1 VTETDRDDEQ
11 LGFAAAMDEL
21 TTLVDELESDE
32 VDVDELTARVERA
45 AELVQWCRE
54 RIDGARLS
62 VEEVLVRLDGDGTT
76 VDAESQE
83 PEPG

>member
-1 VTETDRDDEQ
+1 MTETDRDDEQ

-32 VDVDELTARVERA
+32 LDVDDLTARVERA

-62 VEEVLVRLDGDGTT
+62 VEEVLVRLDG
-76 VDAESQE
+76 ESEEPE